1 MDLIAVLFIGIVDQ
15 IIFCPD
21 KAESFAAVLSDG
33 FDRCIGE
40 YLIDKPIKYIDC

>member
-1 MDLIAVLFIGIVDQ
+1 MDLIAVLLIGIIDQ

-21 KAESFAAVLSDG
+21 KTESFAAVLSDG

-40 YLIDKPIKYIDC
+40 HLIAKLIRYSDC